1 MRSQMPLGIGEFSDS
16 GDLKKKKKQL
26 KCLYIILE
34 LSFWMILH
42 S

>member
-16 GDLKKKKKQL
+16 GDLKKKEKTTQMFI
-26 KCLYIILE
+26 Y
-34 LSFWMILH
+34 H